1 MHAIPN
7 HWSNLNN
14 VKADFQIKKDMNL
27 LVFYHINLDVG
38 DASPFYSRVM
48 IQADGVDDEFDG
60 LRSQTSEKIG
70 LASIFNIG
78 TMPLEA
84 GKYKI
89 WVEVM
94 AKDATSSD
102 WSLDPDDMYQG
113 ASLTVVLT

>member
-1 MHAIPN
+1 MYIYKI
-7 HWSNLNN
+7 SIFLIE
-14 VKADFQIKKDMNL
+14 IKKK
-27 LVFYHINLDVG
+27 INIDIG
-38 DASPFYSRVM
+38 DAVPFYSRVM
-48 IQADGVDDEFDG
+48 IQEDGVDGEFDG

-70 LASIFNIG
+70 LASIFNVG
-78 TMPLEA
+78 TKPLEA

-113 ASLTVVLT
+113 ASLTIVLTQQ